1 LTPSKRAGTLAA
13 GMKHFVSR
21 TLLLGAVLA
30 ASMAFASTA
39 FATEFAPAASQ
50 AAVVAQAAE
59 SDQDVVP
66 MAIWSIVGVL
76 IFGFVLGVL
85 YLFKRRIGAF
95 PKDPEWVAP
104 ISIERSATFA
114 KEGDFG
120 DVAHD
125 SHGSHH

>member
-1 LTPSKRAGTLAA
+1 
-13 GMKHFVSR
+13 MKQFALR
-21 TLLLGAVLA
+21 TLVLGAVLA
-30 ASMAFASTA
+30 SSFALTATA
-39 FATEFAPAASQ
+39 FAAESAPLAGQVIAAG
-50 AAVVAQAAE
+50 QAAE
-59 SDQDVVP
+59 SGHDVVP

-76 IFGFVLGVL
+76 LFSFVLGVL
-85 YLFKRRIGAF
+85 YLLKRRIGGF